1 MAKNISMKMMKK
13 APAKFNDK
21 LKKASE
27 EGKLSGEFKKA
38 VHDILADKINDAVE
52 LKKFDVASTFMN
64 AKVTEVPDIEPEESS
79 DETTEV

>member
-1 MAKNISMKMMKK
+1 MADYTTKDAVAHALSGN
-13 APAKFNDK
+13 
-21 LKKASE
+21 
-27 EGKLSGEFKKA
+27 SGEFKKA

-52 LKKFDVASTFMN
+52 LKKFYVASTFMN